1 MAVLHHLT
9 EDDLTDYLIE
19 NDPAFRTRI
28 EEAFIEYSTHGGI
41 TADTMIKKLEGR
53 RGRKKVQGHI

>member
-1 MAVLHHLT
+1 MTLLYCLT
-9 EDDLTDYLIE
+9 KDDLADYFIE

-28 EEAFIEYSTHGGI
+28 EETFIEYSAHGGI
-41 TADTMIKKLEGR
+41 TADTVIKKLEGR